1 MKLITKEAWEM
12 LNPKSQGYILY
23 MQEKWPGS
31 ELKGLYNPYRKDSKE
46 WKAFE
51 EGERIACLDAQ
62 DSEE

>member
-1 MKLITKEAWEM
+1 M
-12 LNPKSQGYILY
+12 LNPKSQGYVLY
-23 MQEKWPGS
+23 MQEEWPGS
-31 ELKGLYNPYRKDSKE
+31 ELKGLSNPYRKDSKE